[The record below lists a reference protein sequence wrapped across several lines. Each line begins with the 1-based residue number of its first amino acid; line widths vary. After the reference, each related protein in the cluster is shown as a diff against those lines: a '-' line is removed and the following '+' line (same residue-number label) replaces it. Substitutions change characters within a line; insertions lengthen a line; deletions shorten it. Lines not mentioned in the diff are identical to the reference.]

1 MGNAEFKERLDKTA
15 AEARK
20 LAEAMPAGVERE
32 EMLMKAR
39 RAEMAV
45 QFDEW
50 ASQPDPKKEK

>member
-1 MGNAEFKERLDKTA
+1 MGNAEFKERLDKM

-20 LAEAMPAGVERE
+20 LAEAMPAGVEHE

-39 RAEMAV
+39 RAEMAM

-50 ASQPDPKKEK
+50 ASQPNRKKRK